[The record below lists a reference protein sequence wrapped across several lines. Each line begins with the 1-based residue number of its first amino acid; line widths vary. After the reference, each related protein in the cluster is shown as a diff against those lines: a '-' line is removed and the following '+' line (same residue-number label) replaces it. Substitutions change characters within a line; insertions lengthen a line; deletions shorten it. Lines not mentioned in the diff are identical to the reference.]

1 MPAHLAEDLRSAADA
16 MDATRASL
24 AEVAAHASSVA
35 ADIAPVAA
43 ARVAT
48 WSRRGESCSSVS
60 LNRTG
65 TSTSIHS
72 SDDNDDTSFQYI
84 SSSAGRCL
92 QVALW
97 GKVEFTEDEHD
108 VQSVGHDGRLYVRE
122 RRPNVDRELT
132 VTPGDGDGPRYAYSV
147 DGERASFDDEGRAW
161 LADLLPTVL
170 RESGLNAR
178 QRVARIRREGGVS
191 AVLADIK
198 RTQSTSAKRAAYDAL
213 LQEGTLSSDEEARV
227 ARQAGTDLASS
238 DGELRAVL
246 EAIGK
251 RGHMAAPM
259 AEAFGAAV
267 EHMSSDGEKRE
278 LLQQYALK
286 GDRDM
291 LLVSMRQ
298 AASISSDGEKSE
310 FLRATASR
318 YLANDDEQLRN
329 AFFSVTNTISSDG
342 EKHEVLNAVLPYAQR
357 PIVLLAVL
365 DAARQISSDGEK
377 SELLVSILKKRAVT
391 TPQLKEAFMKTTRTL
406 SSDAEYRRVM
416 EAMLES

>member
-1 MPAHLAEDLRSAADA
+1 
-16 MDATRASL
+16 
-24 AEVAAHASSVA
+24 
-35 ADIAPVAA
+35 
-43 ARVAT
+43 
-48 WSRRGESCSSVS
+48 
-60 LNRTG
+60 
-65 TSTSIHS
+65 
-72 SDDNDDTSFQYI
+72 
-84 SSSAGRCL
+84 
-92 QVALW
+92 
-97 GKVEFTEDEHD
+97 
-108 VQSVGHDGRLYVRE
+108 
-122 RRPNVDRELT
+122 
-132 VTPGDGDGPRYAYSV
+132 
-147 DGERASFDDEGRAW
+147 
-161 LADLLPTVL
+161 
-170 RESGLNAR
+170 
-178 QRVARIRREGGVS
+178 
-191 AVLADIK
+191 
-198 RTQSTSAKRAAYDAL
+198 
-213 LQEGTLSSDEEARV
+213 
-227 ARQAGTDLASS
+227 
-238 DGELRAVL
+238 
-246 EAIGK
+246 
-251 RGHMAAPM
+251 MAAPM

-318 YLANDDEQLRN
+318 YLANDDEQLRS

-416 EAMLES
+416 EAMLDS